1 MLAAASRKLNMSDY
15 DEWKYRT
22 DRDATILAARDR
34 LTFSRNTGL

>member
-22 DRDATILAARDR
+22 DRDATIFWQPEID
-34 LTFSRNTGL
+34 

>member
-22 DRDATILAARDR
+22 DRDATIMAIPKPHSSPR
-34 LTFSRNTGL
+34 